1 MMPRERAIR
10 DLLHEAFRRSGLVRG
25 VHRAEAVIAWRR
37 VVGPEVARFSSAAAL
52 QQGTLVVDVP
62 DPETAM
68 HLGLQRHHLV
78 RAFAE
83 HLGPNVVR
91 EIRFRVGR
99 PTPPDDDPVLAAA
112 HAPADP
118 RAVAALARDLQGVPE
133 GVAGPALQAGAAL
146 LGLHARRRAAGWQP
160 CPVCGV
166 PSEPP
171 EPATTSAS
179 DRGARTAAPWCTI
192 CRRHAEH
199 PKVRRQA
206 ERLADDPDLPTPML
220 SDDERVVARRI
231 AAELAAEAQLAT
243 LPYVLADPAERP
255 RLERLAYAQAA
266 LATDVA
272 LADVSD
278 DHLAVVDARV
288 LRALGRWAVTRPT
301 TSKEQRS

>member
-1 MMPRERAIR
+1 MKPRERAIR

-25 VHRAEAVIAWRR
+25 VQRAEAVIAWRR
-37 VVGPEVARFSSAAAL
+37 VVGPEVARFASAAAL

-99 PTPPDDDPVLAAA
+99 PASDGDEPATGTPHV
-112 HAPADP
+112 PADP
-118 RAVAALARDLQGVPE
+118 RALAALARNLQDVPE

-146 LGLHARRRAAGWQP
+146 LGLHARRRAAGWHA

-171 EPATTSAS
+171 EQATAS
-179 DRGARTAAPWCTI
+179 SSGGAGRVGSTWCSI

-199 PKVRRQA
+199 PKVLRQA
-206 ERLADDPDLPTPML
+206 ERLVDDPDLQTPVL

-231 AAELAAEAQLAT
+231 AAALAADRQLAA

-255 RLERLAYAQAA
+255 RLERLARAQAA
-266 LATDVA
+266 LE
-272 LADVSD
+272 ADVELGD
-278 DHLAVVDARV
+278 VREHHLAVVDARV
-288 LRALGRWAVTRPT
+288 LRALGRWAITRPT
-301 TSKEQRS
+301 IAKEL

>member
-1 MMPRERAIR
+1 MMPRERALR

-25 VHRAEAVIAWRR
+25 VQRAEAVIAWRR
-37 VVGPEVARFSSAAAL
+37 VVGPEVARFASAVAL

-83 HLGPNVVR
+83 QLGPNVVR
-91 EIRFRVGR
+91 EIRFRVGK
-99 PTPPDDDPVLAAA
+99 PAPPDDDPTPAVA

-133 GVAGPALQAGAAL
+133 VVAGPALQAGAAL
-146 LGLHARRRAAGWQP
+146 LGLHARRRAAGWRP

-171 EPATTSAS
+171 DQATTSAS
-179 DRGARTAAPWCTI
+179 HRAAQADAAWCTI

-206 ERLADDPDLPTPML
+206 ERLVDDPDLPTPVL

-231 AAELAAEAQLAT
+231 AAALAAAAQLAA
-243 LPYVLADPAERP
+243 LPYVLSDPAERP
-255 RLERLAYAQAA
+255 HLERLARAQAA
-266 LATDVA
+266 LEADVA
-272 LADVSD
+272 LADVRD
-278 DHLAVVDARV
+278 EHLAVVDARV

-301 TSKEQRS
+301 TAKEL

>member
-25 VHRAEAVIAWRR
+25 VQRAEAVIAWRR
-37 VVGPEVARFSSAAAL
+37 VVGPEVARFASAAAL

-99 PTPPDDDPVLAAA
+99 PTPQDDEPASAPA

-118 RAVAALARDLQGVPE
+118 RALATLARDLQSVPE

-146 LGLHARRRAAGWQP
+146 LGLHARRRAAGWHP

-171 EPATTSAS
+171 DPETTPERDQA
-179 DRGARTAAPWCTI
+179 ARTGAPWCTI

-206 ERLADDPDLPTPML
+206 ERLVDDPDLQTPVL

-231 AAELAAEAQLAT
+231 AAALAADRQLAT

-255 RLERLAYAQAA
+255 RLERLARAQAA
-266 LATDVA
+266 LAADVT
-272 LADVSD
+272 LADVRD
-278 DHLAVVDARV
+278 DHLSVVDARV

-301 TSKEQRS
+301 TTKEHRS